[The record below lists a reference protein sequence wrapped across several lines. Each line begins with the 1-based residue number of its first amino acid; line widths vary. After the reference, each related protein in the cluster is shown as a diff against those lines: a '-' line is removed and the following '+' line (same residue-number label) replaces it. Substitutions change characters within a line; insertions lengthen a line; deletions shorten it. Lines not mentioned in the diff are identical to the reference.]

1 MINNNITLNLP
12 PITNSCEAGSDTSCV
27 ASTIGGIASLAT
39 PSPTATASC
48 SANSSPLTAVS
59 QLAAS
64 SSAPTEGGTLP
75 AAHSLS
81 TELGTQME
89 SALQGENIINLLFNL
104 ADVLSIILPVLLSIA
119 FMTII
124 ERKQLAA
131 HQRRVGPNTVGY
143 YGILQPFADA
153 LKLILKET
161 IIPSQSNK
169 IVFYLAP
176 VSTLV
181 FSLLGWAVIP
191 FGEGIV
197 LSDLSLGILY
207 TLALSS
213 LGVYGV
219 LLAGWSANSKYA
231 FLGSLRSTA
240 AMISYEL
247 ILSSAILIIILLT
260 GTLNYTSIIEIQ
272 QSVWFIIP
280 LLPVFIFYFI
290 SILAET
296 SRTPFDLQ
304 EAESELVAGFFTEHS
319 SVPFVFF
326 FLGEY
331 SSIVLFSSITA
342 ILFLG
347 GYNLPE
353 IFINETIINLQ
364 AIILGIKTCIFTF
377 FFVWFRA
384 TLPRLRYDQLIQL
397 CWLNLLPVAVA
408 FIILIPSILISFDIS
423 PY

>member
-1 MINNNITLNLP
+1 MTNNFLVLILNLLVNL
-12 PITNSCEAGSDTSCV
+12 IDILCV
-27 ASTIGGIASLAT
+27 
-39 PSPTATASC
+39 
-48 SANSSPLTAVS
+48 
-59 QLAAS
+59 
-64 SSAPTEGGTLP
+64 
-75 AAHSLS
+75 
-81 TELGTQME
+81 
-89 SALQGENIINLLFNL
+89 
-104 ADVLSIILPVLLSIA
+104 ILPILLSVA

-143 YGILQPFADA
+143 YGILQPFSDA

-169 IVFYLAP
+169 VLFYLAP
-176 VSTLV
+176 VSTLI
-181 FSLLGWAVIP
+181 FSLLGWGIIP
-191 FGEGIV
+191 FGQGLA
-197 LSDLSLGILY
+197 LSDFSLGILY

-213 LGVYGV
+213 LGVYGI
-219 LLAGWSANSKYA
+219 LFAGWSANSKYA

-260 GTLNYTSIIEIQ
+260 GSFNLTHIIEHQ
-272 QSVWFIIP
+272 QSIWFIIP

-331 SSIVLFSSITA
+331 SSIVLFSCITA

-347 GYNLPE
+347 GYNIPE
-353 IFINETIINLQ
+353 LFINNTFINLQ
-364 AIILGIKTCIFTF
+364 SIILGIKTCLFCF
-377 FFVWFRA
+377 MFVWFRA
-384 TLPRLRYDQLIQL
+384 TLPRLRYDQLIEL

-408 FIILIPSILISFDIS
+408 FIILVPSILVAFDIA

>member
-1 MINNNITLNLP
+1 MNSQNLMYAIISLLLNL
-12 PITNSCEAGSDTSCV
+12 I
-27 ASTIGGIASLAT
+27 
-39 PSPTATASC
+39 
-48 SANSSPLTAVS
+48 
-59 QLAAS
+59 
-64 SSAPTEGGTLP
+64 
-75 AAHSLS
+75 
-81 TELGTQME
+81 
-89 SALQGENIINLLFNL
+89 
-104 ADVLSIILPVLLSIA
+104 DVLSIVLPILLAVA

-153 LKLILKET
+153 LKLIVKET
-161 IIPSQSNK
+161 VIPSQSNK
-169 IVFYLAP
+169 VLFYLAP

-181 FSLLGWAVIP
+181 FSLLGWGIIP
-191 FGEGIV
+191 FGEGLA
-197 LSDLSLGILY
+197 LSDFSLGVLY
-207 TLALSS
+207 SFALSS

-260 GTLNYTSIIEIQ
+260 GSLNFTTIIESQ
-272 QSVWFIIP
+272 QAVWFIIP

-331 SSIVLFSSITA
+331 SSIVLFSCLTSIF
-342 ILFLG
+342 FLG
-347 GYNLPE
+347 GYNFLE
-353 IFINETIINLQ
+353 LFVNDSFINLQ
-364 AIILGIKTCIFTF
+364 AIILGLKTCIFCF

-384 TLPRLRYDQLIQL
+384 TLPRLRYDQLIDF

-408 FIILIPSILISFDIS
+408 FIILIPSILIAFDIA

>member
-1 MINNNITLNLP
+1 MINTNIMT
-12 PITNSCEAGSDTSCV
+12 T
-27 ASTIGGIASLAT
+27 
-39 PSPTATASC
+39 
-48 SANSSPLTAVS
+48 
-59 QLAAS
+59 
-64 SSAPTEGGTLP
+64 
-75 AAHSLS
+75 
-81 TELGTQME
+81 
-89 SALQGENIINLLFNL
+89 IINILINL
-104 ADVLSIILPVLLSIA
+104 IDVLAVILPVLLAVA

-131 HQRRVGPNTVGY
+131 HQRRVGPNIVGY
-143 YGILQPFADA
+143 YGVLQPFADA

-161 IIPSQSNK
+161 VLPSQSNK
-169 IVFYLAP
+169 IIFILAP

-181 FSLLGWAVIP
+181 FSLLGWGIIP
-191 FGEGIV
+191 FGQG
-197 LSDLSLGILY
+197 LALTDYSLGILY

-231 FLGSLRSTA
+231 FLGSLRSTS

-247 ILSSAILIIILLT
+247 ILSSAILIIIILT
-260 GTLNYTSIIEIQ
+260 GSLNYTTVIESQ
-272 QSVWFIIP
+272 QTIWFIVP
-280 LLPVFIFYFI
+280 LMPVFIFYFI

-331 SSIVLFSSITA
+331 SSIVLFSAITA
-342 ILFLG
+342 IFFLG
-347 GYNLPE
+347 GYNMPE
-353 IFINETIINLQ
+353 LFVNDSIINIQ
-364 AIILGIKTCIFTF
+364 SIVLGLKTCIFCF
-377 FFVWFRA
+377 MFVWFRA
-384 TLPRLRYDQLIQL
+384 TLPRLRYDQLIDL

-408 FIILIPSILISFDIS
+408 FIILVPSILIAFDIT
-423 PY
+423 PV

>member
-1 MINNNITLNLP
+1 MNSSHIFYNLNL
-12 PITNSCEAGSDTSCV
+12 
-27 ASTIGGIASLAT
+27 L
-39 PSPTATASC
+39 
-48 SANSSPLTAVS
+48 L
-59 QLAAS
+59 L
-64 SSAPTEGGTLP
+64 
-75 AAHSLS
+75 
-81 TELGTQME
+81 
-89 SALQGENIINLLFNL
+89 NLI
-104 ADVLSIILPVLLSIA
+104 DVCSIIVPVLLAVA

-143 YGILQPFADA
+143 YGVLQPFADA

-161 IIPSQSNK
+161 VIPSQSNK
-169 IVFYLAP
+169 VLFYLAP

-181 FSLLGWAVIP
+181 FSLLGWGVIP
-191 FGEGIV
+191 FGQG
-197 LSDLSLGILY
+197 LQLADLSLGILY

-260 GTLNYTSIIEIQ
+260 GSLNYITIIEIQ
-272 QSVWFIIP
+272 ESIWFIIP

-331 SSIVLFSSITA
+331 SSIVLFSCITA

-353 IFINETIINLQ
+353 LFINESVLNIQSL
-364 AIILGIKTCIFTF
+364 ILGIKTCIFCF
-377 FFVWFRA
+377 LFVLFRA
-384 TLPRLRYDQLIQL
+384 TLPRLRYDQLISL
-397 CWLNLLPVAVA
+397 CWLNLLPICVA
-408 FIILIPSILISFDIS
+408 FIILVPSILIAFDIA

>member
-1 MINNNITLNLP
+1 M
-12 PITNSCEAGSDTSCV
+12 ITN
-27 ASTIGGIASLAT
+27 IYI
-39 PSPTATASC
+39 
-48 SANSSPLTAVS
+48 
-59 QLAAS
+59 
-64 SSAPTEGGTLP
+64 
-75 AAHSLS
+75 
-81 TELGTQME
+81 
-89 SALQGENIINLLFNL
+89 NIINILINL
-104 ADVLSIILPVLLSIA
+104 IDVVVVLLPILLSVA

-131 HQRRVGPNTVGY
+131 HQRRVGPQVVGY
-143 YGILQPFADA
+143 YGLLQPFSDA

-161 IIPSQSNK
+161 VVPSQSNK
-169 IVFYLAP
+169 VLFYLAP
-176 VSTLV
+176 LSTLI
-181 FSLLGWAVIP
+181 FSLLGWGVIP
-191 FGEGIV
+191 LGQGLTLF
-197 LSDLSLGILY
+197 DYSLGIFY

-213 LGVYGV
+213 LGVYGI
-219 LLAGWSANSKYA
+219 LFAGWSANSKYA

-260 GTLNYTSIIEIQ
+260 GSFNFTKIIEVQ
-272 QSVWFIIP
+272 QAVWFIVP

-326 FLGEY
+326 FLAEY
-331 SSIVLFSSITA
+331 SSIVLFSCITS

-353 IFINETIINLQ
+353 IILNNSVINLQ
-364 AIILGIKTCIFTF
+364 SIILGLKTCIFCF
-377 FFVWFRA
+377 LFVWFRA
-384 TLPRLRYDQLIQL
+384 TLPRLRYDQLIEL
-397 CWLNLLPVAVA
+397 CWINILPIAVA
-408 FIILIPSILISFDIS
+408 FIILIPSLLIALDRKSVV
-423 PY
+423 

>member
-1 MINNNITLNLP
+1 MINNNITLTILNL
-12 PITNSCEAGSDTSCV
+12 
-27 ASTIGGIASLAT
+27 L
-39 PSPTATASC
+39 
-48 SANSSPLTAVS
+48 
-59 QLAAS
+59 
-64 SSAPTEGGTLP
+64 
-75 AAHSLS
+75 
-81 TELGTQME
+81 
-89 SALQGENIINLLFNL
+89 INLI
-104 ADVLSIILPVLLSIA
+104 DVLCVLLPVLLSVA

-143 YGILQPFADA
+143 YGILQPFSDA

-169 IVFYLAP
+169 VLFYLAP

-181 FSLLGWAVIP
+181 FSLLGWGIIP
-191 FGEGIV
+191 FGQGLT
-197 LSDLSLGILY
+197 LSDFSLGILY

-213 LGVYGV
+213 LGIYGV
-219 LLAGWSANSKYA
+219 LFAGWSANSKYA

-260 GTLNYTSIIEIQ
+260 GSLNFTTIIEHQ
-272 QSVWFIIP
+272 QSIWFIVP

-331 SSIVLFSSITA
+331 SSIVLFSCITA

-347 GYNLPE
+347 GYNMPE
-353 IFINETIINLQ
+353 LFVNNSFINIQ
-364 AIILGIKTCIFTF
+364 SIILGIKTCVFCF
-377 FFVWFRA
+377 MFVWFRA
-384 TLPRLRYDQLIQL
+384 TLPRLRYDQLIEL

-408 FIILIPSILISFDIS
+408 FIILVPSILVAFDIA

>member
-1 MINNNITLNLP
+1 MIYNNLTIAIYNL
-12 PITNSCEAGSDTSCV
+12 I
-27 ASTIGGIASLAT
+27 ISL
-39 PSPTATASC
+39 
-48 SANSSPLTAVS
+48 
-59 QLAAS
+59 
-64 SSAPTEGGTLP
+64 
-75 AAHSLS
+75 
-81 TELGTQME
+81 
-89 SALQGENIINLLFNL
+89 I
-104 ADVLSIILPVLLSIA
+104 DILCVLLPILLSVA

-143 YGILQPFADA
+143 YGILQPFSDA

-169 IVFYLAP
+169 ILFYLAP
-176 VSTLV
+176 ISTLV
-181 FSLLGWAVIP
+181 FSLLGWGIIP
-191 FGEGIV
+191 FGQG
-197 LSDLSLGILY
+197 LSIYDFSLGILY

-213 LGVYGV
+213 LGVYGI
-219 LLAGWSANSKYA
+219 LFAGWSANSKYA

-247 ILSSAILIIILLT
+247 ILSSAILIVIILA
-260 GTLNYTSIIEIQ
+260 GSLNLINIIEHQ
-272 QSVWFIIP
+272 QSIWFIIP
-280 LLPVFIFYFI
+280 LLPIFIFYFI

-326 FLGEY
+326 FLAEY
-331 SSIVLFSSITA
+331 SSIVLFSCITA

-347 GYNLPE
+347 GYNIPE
-353 IFINETIINLQ
+353 IFINNTFFNIQ
-364 AIILGIKTCIFTF
+364 SIILGIKTCIFCF
-377 FFVWFRA
+377 MFVWFRA
-384 TLPRLRYDQLIQL
+384 TLPRLRYDQLIEL

-408 FIILIPSILISFDIS
+408 FIILIPSILVAFDLA